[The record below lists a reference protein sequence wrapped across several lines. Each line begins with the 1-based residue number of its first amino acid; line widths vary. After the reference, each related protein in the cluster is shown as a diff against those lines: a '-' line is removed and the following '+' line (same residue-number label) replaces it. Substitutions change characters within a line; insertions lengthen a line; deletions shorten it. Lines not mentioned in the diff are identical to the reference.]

1 MTITVGVAD
10 MKHSSSAEDV
20 IITHALGSCL
30 GITVWDPVKKV
41 GGMLHAMLPCSRID
55 PDKAAERP
63 YMFVDTGV
71 PLLFKEAYRLGAE
84 KSRLIVRVAGGA
96 AVHGKSDD
104 EDLFKIGKRNV
115 AMLRKLLW
123 KNGILVDAEDVGGH
137 CSRTMS
143 LEVGTGRVILRVDG
157 RERELAGKVG

>member
-1 MTITVGVAD
+1 VTITVGVAD
-10 MKHSSSAEDV
+10 MKHSSSPEDV

-30 GITVWDPVKKV
+30 GITVWDPVARI
-41 GGMLHAMLPCSRID
+41 GGMLHVMLPCSRID
-55 PDKAAERP
+55 PEKAAERP
-63 YMFVDTGV
+63 FMFVDTGV

-96 AVHGKSDD
+96 AVHGKSDE

-123 KNGILVDAEDVGGH
+123 KNGVLVDAEDVGGH